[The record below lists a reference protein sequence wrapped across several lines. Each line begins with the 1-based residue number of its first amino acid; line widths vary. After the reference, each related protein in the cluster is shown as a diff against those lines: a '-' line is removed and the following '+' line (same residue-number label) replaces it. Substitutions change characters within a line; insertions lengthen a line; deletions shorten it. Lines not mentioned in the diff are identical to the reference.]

1 MRAVVVNASESLV
14 EERRRLGIDSQDERW
29 EGEWHFVNPPK
40 SWHPRLNY
48 DLGFVLGPLARR
60 VALEPSGDSM
70 GVFAE
75 LGADWRIPDQVY
87 ARPDQVIEEGL
98 TGAEFVVE
106 LRSPSDESYAKLPFY
121 AARGITEALIAHR
134 DRRVELYRL
143 GSDGTY
149 QPVDDGRS
157 TVLGVTF
164 TTVDGP
170 KLRIDWTDGS
180 AEV

>member
-1 MRAVVVNASESLV
+1 
-14 EERRRLGIDSQDERW
+14 
-29 EGEWHFVNPPK
+29 
-40 SWHPRLNY
+40 
-48 DLGFVLGPLARR
+48 
-60 VALEPSGDSM
+60 
-70 GVFAE
+70 
-75 LGADWRIPDQVY
+75 
-87 ARPDQVIEEGL
+87 VIEEGL

-121 AARGITEALIAHR
+121 PARGITEALIAHR